1 MDHPASTS
9 QPNEVPVLTIFHGD
23 DPFSIRTQV
32 DALIDRCYGKERAL
46 AELNLTRLDG
56 RQASDE
62 DLRSAANAMPF
73 LAERRMVVLTSPFS
87 RLTSDATRKRFITLL
102 EGLPPSTA
110 LVLIVEDTHDRKGWK
125 SFPATH
131 FVQRWMKEAGKHANY
146 VVCQLPPPN
155 AMPDYI
161 RKAARARGDHAQFT
175 PEAAAAL
182 AAHIG
187 SDTQLAALEID
198 KLLTY
203 VDYKRPVEVQDVE
216 ELTAQTGQADV
227 FTMVDALAN
236 GNSRQAIGLL
246 HRLLEEQD
254 PLSLFGMIVRQF
266 RLLVQARELIDEGK
280 GGQIAAEM
288 HQHPYVADKLAGQA
302 RRFNIAQL
310 EDIYHRLL
318 LLDETMKTSQMP
330 SDLALDT
337 FVAELA
343 RS

>member
-1 MDHPASTS
+1 MDHPASAST
-9 QPNEVPVLTIFHGD
+9 PNEIPVLTIYHGD

-32 DALIDRCYGKERAL
+32 DALIARCYGEDRGL
-46 AELNLTRLDG
+46 VELNLTRLDG

-62 DLRSAANAMPF
+62 DVRSAANALPF
-73 LAERRMVVLTSPFS
+73 LAERRVVVLTSPFS
-87 RLTSDATRKRFITLL
+87 RLTSDAARKRFINLL

-110 LVLIVEDTHDRKGWK
+110 LALIVEDTFDRKKGWK
-125 SFPATH
+125 AFPPTH
-131 FVQRWMKEAGKHANY
+131 FVQRWMKEAGKHASY

-155 AMPDYI
+155 AMPEHI
-161 RKAARARGDHAQFT
+161 RKAAREKGGQFT
-175 PEAAAAL
+175 PEASAAL

-198 KLLTY
+198 KLLNY

-216 ELTAQTGQADV
+216 ELTAQVGQADV

-246 HRLLEEQD
+246 HRLLEEQE

-266 RLLVQARELIDEGK
+266 RLLLQARELIDEGK
-280 GGQIAAEM
+280 GGQVAAEM
-288 HQHPYVADKLAGQA
+288 HQNPYVADKLVGQA

-343 RS
+343 RA